1 MLSLVRLRLASRN
14 LIATILEV
22 PFMNKGLFYAIAAY
36 TVWGLLPVYWK
47 ALQTVP
53 ATEIVGHR
61 MIWSLVFVASLLA
74 FRRHWG
80 WLRLVVRQPRT
91 LLVGFLA
98 ACILALNWLTYVW
111 AVNAGYIVET
121 SLGYF
126 INPLVSVL
134 FGVVFLRER
143 LRLWQW
149 VAIGVA
155 FTGVLYLTIGYGALP
170 WIALVLAFTFGSYG
184 LLKKKT
190 SLGALEGLAMEAS
203 LLFLPA
209 LTYLLYLE
217 SRGAGSFG
225 HTTGFV
231 SMLLILTGVAT
242 AGPLLLF
249 AAAARRIPL
258 SMLGILQYI
267 APTFQFLLGVF
278 LYGEPF
284 NQTRLVGFSIIWT
297 ALLIYSIEG
306 SLFRRRKIYLQYSD

>member
-1 MLSLVRLRLASRN
+1 MS
-14 LIATILEV
+14 
-22 PFMNKGLFYAIAAY
+22 FMNKGLFYAIGAY

-61 MIWSLVFVASLLA
+61 MVWSLVFVTGLLV

-80 WLRLVVRQPRT
+80 WLRVVAREPRRLLVV
-91 LLVGFLA
+91 FLA
-98 ACILALNWLTYVW
+98 ACILGLNWLTYVW

-134 FGVVFLRER
+134 LGVVFLRER
-143 LRLWQW
+143 LRHWQW
-149 VAIGVA
+149 AAIGVA
-155 FTGVLYLTIGYGALP
+155 CIGVLYLTLGYGALP
-170 WIALVLAFTFGSYG
+170 WIALVLAFTFGFYG

-190 SLGALEGLAMEAS
+190 SLGALEGLAMEVS

-209 LTYLLYLE
+209 LAYLLYLD
-217 SRGAGSFG
+217 SHGTGSFG
-225 HTTGFV
+225 QTTGFT
-231 SMLLILTGVAT
+231 SILLILTGVAT
-242 AGPLLLF
+242 GGPLLLF
-249 AAAARRIPL
+249 AAAAKRIPL

-267 APTFQFLLGVF
+267 APTLQFLLGVF
-278 LYGEPF
+278 LYGESF
-284 NQTRLVGFSIIWT
+284 NQTRLVGFSLIWT

-306 SLFRRRKIYLQYSD
+306 GLVRRRKIHLQYSD